1 LTKKANNLSL
11 AKNMNDLLRQ
21 LPSITD
27 ILAQIEIQALLSSI
41 RQETVVAAARNVLD
55 SIRRDIRAQNDSTP
69 TSLEVIT
76 QSTIVAA
83 KLYQATT
90 LRSVINATGIL
101 LHTGLGRAPL
111 ASVALEAIAQI
122 GQGYASVE
130 INLQSGKRSNR
141 ADAVENKLRHLFGC
155 EAATVVNNNAGAT
168 LLALSALADGK
179 QAIVSRGELVEIG
192 GSFRM
197 PDVMKASGTQMCE
210 VGTTNKTRAADYA
223 NAINDNT
230 AVLMKIH
237 CSNYHIAGF
246 SESATIAE
254 LACIAHDHDLLLID
268 DIGSGAFFD
277 YAKFGIQE
285 EPMPVQSLRDGADVV
300 LFSGDKLLGGPQCG
314 IIIGKQTC
322 LDRINKHPL
331 MRALRLDKTIYAALS
346 ATLDIYLGP
355 HPEHH
360 IPLLQLLTETID
372 QLQQRAEA
380 TAKAIQDDSSDDLT
394 VQIISDTTYLGGGSV
409 PGQEIATV
417 CITLEHQSI
426 SPDEISRRLRT
437 GKTPLLGRIH
447 DNRFTIDFRSMFATE
462 DSRVAQAVLETLN
475 S

>member
-1 LTKKANNLSL
+1 
-11 AKNMNDLLRQ
+11 MNELLRQ
-21 LPSITD
+21 IPSITD
-27 ILAQIEIQALLSSI
+27 ILAQADIQELLRSI
-41 RQETVVAAARNVLD
+41 RQDTVVAAARNVLD
-55 SIRRDIRAQNDSTP
+55 LIRRDILAGNDSTP
-69 TSLEVIT
+69 TSLEAIT
-76 QSTIVAA
+76 QSTIVA
-83 KLYQATT
+83 LHLFQATT
-90 LRSVINATGIL
+90 LQPVINATGIL

-111 ASVALEAIAQI
+111 PGVALEAVTQI

-130 INLQSGKRSNR
+130 IDLQSGKRSNR
-141 ADAVENKLRHLFGC
+141 AAAVENKLRHLFGC

-197 PDVMKASGTQMCE
+197 PDVMNASGTQMCE
-210 VGTTNKTRAADYA
+210 VGTTNKTRAVDYA

-254 LACIAHDHDLLLID
+254 LAAVAHEHDLLLVD

-277 YAKFGIQE
+277 YTRFGIQQ

-314 IIIGKQTC
+314 IIIGKQDC

-355 HPEHH
+355 HPERH
-360 IPLLQLLTETID
+360 IPLLQLLTESID

-380 TAKAIQDDSSDDLT
+380 TTKVIQENSSDELT
-394 VQIISDTTYLGGGSV
+394 VDTVSDTTYLGGGSV

-417 CITLEHQSI
+417 CIVLEHQSI

-437 GKTPLLGRIH
+437 CKTPLLGRIH
-447 DNRFTIDFRSMFATE
+447 ENRFTIDFRSVFASE
-462 DSRVAQAVLETLN
+462 DSSVANAVVEALN
-475 S
+475 P

>member
-1 LTKKANNLSL
+1 
-11 AKNMNDLLRQ
+11 MNELLRQ

-27 ILAQIEIQALLSSI
+27 ILAQAEIQDLLGNI
-41 RQETVVAAARNVLD
+41 RQDTVVAAARDALD
-55 SIRRDIRAQNDSTP
+55 SIRRDILADNDPTP
-69 TSLEVIT
+69 PSLEAIT
-76 QSTIVAA
+76 QSTIVALQ
-83 KLYQATT
+83 LYQATT
-90 LRSVINATGIL
+90 LKPVINATGIL

-111 ASVALEAIAQI
+111 PAVALESITQI

-130 INLQSGKRSNR
+130 INLRSGKRSNR
-141 ADAVENKLRHLFGC
+141 ATAVENKLRHLFGC

-197 PDVMKASGTQMCE
+197 PDVMNASGTQMCE
-210 VGTTNKTRAADYA
+210 VGTTNKTRAVDYA
-223 NAINDNT
+223 NAINGNT

-254 LACIAHDHDLLLID
+254 LAAVAHDHDLLLVD

-277 YAKFGIQE
+277 YTKFGIQQ

-314 IIIGKQTC
+314 IIIGKQDC

-355 HPEHH
+355 HPEQH
-360 IPLLQLLTETID
+360 IPLLQLLTESIE

-380 TAKAIQDDSSDDLT
+380 TAKVIQENSSDELT
-394 VQIISDTTYLGGGSV
+394 VETVSDTTYLGGGSV

-417 CITLEHQSI
+417 CIILEHQSI
-426 SPDEISRRLRT
+426 SPDEISKRLRT
-437 GKTPLLGRIH
+437 CKTPLLGRIH
-447 DNRFTIDFRSMFATE
+447 DNRFTIDFRSVFSSE
-462 DSRVAQAVLETLN
+462 DSSVANAVVEALN
-475 S
+475 A

>member
-1 LTKKANNLSL
+1 
-11 AKNMNDLLRQ
+11 MNELLRQ
-21 LPSITD
+21 LPSITE
-27 ILAQIEIQALLSSI
+27 ILAQAEIKDLLRSI
-41 RQETVVAAARNVLD
+41 RQDTVVVAARNVLD
-55 SIRRDIRAQNDSTP
+55 SIRRDILAGNDSTP
-69 TSLEVIT
+69 TSLEAIT
-76 QSTIVAA
+76 QSTIVALQ
-83 KLYQATT
+83 LYQATT
-90 LRSVINATGIL
+90 LQPVINATGIL

-111 ASVALEAIAQI
+111 PTVALDAITQI

-141 ADAVENKLRHLFGC
+141 AAAVENKLRHLFGC

-197 PDVMKASGTQMCE
+197 PDVMNASGTQMCE
-210 VGTTNKTRAADYA
+210 VGTTNKTRAVDYA

-230 AVLMKIH
+230 AVLIKIH
-237 CSNYHIAGF
+237 CSNYQIAGF
-246 SESATIAE
+246 SESATIAQ
-254 LACIAHDHDLLLID
+254 LATVAHDHDLLLID

-277 YAKFGIQE
+277 YTKFGIQQ

-314 IIIGKQTC
+314 IIIGKQDC

-331 MRALRLDKTIYAALS
+331 MRALRLDKTIFAALS

-355 HPEHH
+355 HPEQH

-380 TAKAIQDDSSDDLT
+380 TAKVIQENSADELT
-394 VQIISDTTYLGGGSV
+394 VETVSDTTYLGGGSV

-417 CITLEHQSI
+417 CIVLEHSSI
-426 SPDEISRRLRT
+426 SPDEISKRLRT
-437 GKTPLLGRIH
+437 CKTPLLGRIH
-447 DNRFTIDFRSMFATE
+447 DNRFTIDFRSVFAAE
-462 DSRVAQAVLETLN
+462 DSSVAHAVVEALN
-475 S
+475 T

>member
-1 LTKKANNLSL
+1 
-11 AKNMNDLLRQ
+11 MNELLRQ
-21 LPSITD
+21 LPSVTD
-27 ILAQIEIQALLSSI
+27 ILAQAEIQVLLRSI
-41 RQETVVAAARNVLD
+41 RQETIVAAARNVLD
-55 SIRRDIRAQNDSTP
+55 SIRRDILAQNDSTP
-69 TSLEVIT
+69 PSLDAIT
-76 QSTIVAA
+76 QSTIVAL

-90 LRSVINATGIL
+90 LKSVINATGIL

-111 ASVALEAIAQI
+111 PAAALEAITQI

-130 INLQSGKRSNR
+130 INLPSGKRSNR
-141 ADAVENKLRHLFGC
+141 ADAVENKLCHLFGC

-197 PDVMKASGTQMCE
+197 PDVMNASGTQMCE
-210 VGTTNKTRAADYA
+210 VGTTNKTRAVDYT

-254 LACIAHDHDLLLID
+254 LAAVAHDHDLLLID

-277 YAKFGIQE
+277 YTTFGIQQ

-322 LDRINKHPL
+322 LDHINKHPL

-355 HPEHH
+355 HPEQH
-360 IPLLQLLTETID
+360 IPLLQLLIEPMD
-372 QLQQRAEA
+372 QLQQRAET
-380 TAKAIQDDSSDDLT
+380 TAKEIRINSSDELAIQT
-394 VQIISDTTYLGGGSV
+394 VSDTTFLGGGSV

-417 CITLEHQSI
+417 CIVLEHQSI

-437 GKTPLLGRIH
+437 CETPLLGRIH
-447 DNRFTIDFRSMFATE
+447 DNRFTIDFRSVFATE
-462 DSRVAQAVLETLN
+462 DSSIANAVVEVLN

>member
-1 LTKKANNLSL
+1 
-11 AKNMNDLLRQ
+11 MNELLRQ

-27 ILAQIEIQALLSSI
+27 ILAQAEIQDLLVNI
-41 RQETVVAAARNVLD
+41 RQDTVVAAARDVLD
-55 SIRRDIRAQNDSTP
+55 SIRRDILADNDPTP
-69 TSLEVIT
+69 PSLEAIT
-76 QSTIVAA
+76 QSTIAA
-83 KLYQATT
+83 LQLYQATT
-90 LRSVINATGIL
+90 LKPVINATGIL

-111 ASVALEAIAQI
+111 PAVALEAITQI

-141 ADAVENKLRHLFGC
+141 AAAVENKLRHLFGC

-197 PDVMKASGTQMCE
+197 PDVMNASGTQMCE
-210 VGTTNKTRAADYA
+210 VGTTNKTRAVDYA
-223 NAINDNT
+223 NAINGNT

-254 LACIAHDHDLLLID
+254 LAAVAHDHDLLLVD

-277 YAKFGIQE
+277 YTKFGIQQ

-314 IIIGKQTC
+314 IIIGKQDC

-355 HPEHH
+355 HPEQH
-360 IPLLQLLTETID
+360 IPLLRLLTESID

-380 TAKAIQDDSSDDLT
+380 TAKVIQENSSDELT
-394 VQIISDTTYLGGGSV
+394 VETVSDTTYLGGGSV

-417 CITLEHQSI
+417 CIILEHQSI
-426 SPDEISRRLRT
+426 SPDEISKRLRT
-437 GKTPLLGRIH
+437 CKTPLLGRIH
-447 DNRFTIDFRSMFATE
+447 DNRFTIDFRSVFASE
-462 DSRVAQAVLETLN
+462 DSSVANAVVEALN
-475 S
+475 A

>member
-1 LTKKANNLSL
+1 
-11 AKNMNDLLRQ
+11 MNELLRQ

-27 ILAQIEIQALLSSI
+27 ILAQAEIQDLLRSI
-41 RQETVVAAARNVLD
+41 RQDTVVVAARNVLD
-55 SIRRDIRAQNDSTP
+55 SIRRDILADNDSTP
-69 TSLEVIT
+69 TSLEAIT
-76 QSTIVAA
+76 QSTIVALQ
-83 KLYQATT
+83 LYQATT
-90 LRSVINATGIL
+90 LQPVINATGIL

-111 ASVALEAIAQI
+111 PAVALDAITQI

-141 ADAVENKLRHLFGC
+141 AAAVENKLQHLFGC

-197 PDVMKASGTQMCE
+197 PDVMNASGTQMCE
-210 VGTTNKTRAADYA
+210 VGTTNKTRAVDYA

-254 LACIAHDHDLLLID
+254 LATVAHDHDLLLID

-277 YAKFGIQE
+277 YTKFGIQQ

-314 IIIGKQTC
+314 IIIGKQDC

-331 MRALRLDKTIYAALS
+331 MRALRLDKTIFAALS

-355 HPEHH
+355 HPEQH
-360 IPLLQLLTETID
+360 IPLLQLLTESID

-380 TAKAIQDDSSDDLT
+380 TAKVIQENSADELT
-394 VQIISDTTYLGGGSV
+394 VETVSDTTYLGGGSV

-417 CITLEHQSI
+417 CIVLEHSSI
-426 SPDEISRRLRT
+426 SPDEISKRLRT
-437 GKTPLLGRIH
+437 CKTPLLGRIH
-447 DNRFTIDFRSMFATE
+447 DNRFTIDFRSVFASE
-462 DSRVAQAVLETLN
+462 DSSVANAVVEALN
-475 S
+475 T

>member
-1 LTKKANNLSL
+1 
-11 AKNMNDLLRQ
+11 MNELLRQ

-27 ILAQIEIQALLSSI
+27 ILAQADIQDLLRTI
-41 RQETVVAAARNVLD
+41 RQDTVVAAARNVLD
-55 SIRRDIRAQNDSTP
+55 SIRRDILADNDSTP
-69 TSLEVIT
+69 TSLEAIT
-76 QSTIVAA
+76 QSTIVALQ
-83 KLYQATT
+83 LYQATT
-90 LRSVINATGIL
+90 LQPVINATGIL

-111 ASVALEAIAQI
+111 PAVALEAITQI

-141 ADAVENKLRHLFGC
+141 AAAVENKLRHLFGC

-179 QAIVSRGELVEIG
+179 QTIVSRGELVEIG

-197 PDVMKASGTQMCE
+197 PDVMNASGTQMCE
-210 VGTTNKTRAADYA
+210 VGTTNKTRAVDYA

-254 LACIAHDHDLLLID
+254 LATVAHDHDLLLID

-277 YAKFGIQE
+277 YTKFGIQQ

-314 IIIGKQTC
+314 IIIGKQDC

-331 MRALRLDKTIYAALS
+331 MRALRLDKTIFAALA

-355 HPEHH
+355 HPEQH
-360 IPLLQLLTETID
+360 IPLLQLLTESSD
-372 QLQQRAEA
+372 QLQQRAKA
-380 TAKAIQDDSSDDLT
+380 TAKVIQENSADELT
-394 VQIISDTTYLGGGSV
+394 VETVSDTTYLGGGSV

-417 CITLEHQSI
+417 CIVLEHSSI
-426 SPDEISRRLRT
+426 SPDEISKRLRT
-437 GKTPLLGRIH
+437 CKTPLLGRIH
-447 DNRFTIDFRSMFATE
+447 DNRFTIDFRSVFASE
-462 DSRVAQAVLETLN
+462 DSSVAKAVVKALN
-475 S
+475 T

>member
-1 LTKKANNLSL
+1 
-11 AKNMNDLLRQ
+11 MNELLRQ

-27 ILAQIEIQALLSSI
+27 ILAQAEIQDLLVNI
-41 RQETVVAAARNVLD
+41 RQDTVVAAARDALD
-55 SIRRDIRAQNDSTP
+55 SIRRDILADNDPTP
-69 TSLEVIT
+69 PSLEAIT
-76 QSTIVAA
+76 QSTIAA
-83 KLYQATT
+83 LQLYQATT
-90 LRSVINATGIL
+90 LKPVINATGIL

-111 ASVALEAIAQI
+111 PAVALESITQI

-130 INLQSGKRSNR
+130 INLRSGKRSNR
-141 ADAVENKLRHLFGC
+141 AAAVENKLRHLFGC

-197 PDVMKASGTQMCE
+197 PDVMNASGTQMCE
-210 VGTTNKTRAADYA
+210 VGTTNKTRAVDYA
-223 NAINDNT
+223 NAINGNT

-254 LACIAHDHDLLLID
+254 LAAVAHDHDLLLVD

-277 YAKFGIQE
+277 YTKFGIQQ

-314 IIIGKQTC
+314 IIIGKQDC

-355 HPEHH
+355 HPEQH
-360 IPLLQLLTETID
+360 IPLLRLLTESID

-380 TAKAIQDDSSDDLT
+380 TAKVIQENSSDELT
-394 VQIISDTTYLGGGSV
+394 VETVSDTTYLGGGSV

-417 CITLEHQSI
+417 CIILEHQSI
-426 SPDEISRRLRT
+426 SPDEISKRLRT
-437 GKTPLLGRIH
+437 CKTPLLGRIH
-447 DNRFTIDFRSMFATE
+447 DNRFTIDFRSVFASE
-462 DSRVAQAVLETLN
+462 DSSVANAVVEALN
-475 S
+475 A

>member
-1 LTKKANNLSL
+1 
-11 AKNMNDLLRQ
+11 MNELLRQ

-27 ILAQIEIQALLSSI
+27 ILAQADIQDLLRTI
-41 RQETVVAAARNVLD
+41 RQDTVVAAARNVLD
-55 SIRRDIRAQNDSTP
+55 SIRRDILADNDSTP
-69 TSLEVIT
+69 TSLESIT
-76 QSTIVAA
+76 QSTIVALQ
-83 KLYQATT
+83 LYQATT
-90 LRSVINATGIL
+90 LQPVINATGIL

-111 ASVALEAIAQI
+111 PAVALEAITQI

-141 ADAVENKLRHLFGC
+141 AAAVENKLRHLFGC

-179 QAIVSRGELVEIG
+179 QTIVSRGELVEIG

-197 PDVMKASGTQMCE
+197 PDVMNASGTQMCE
-210 VGTTNKTRAADYA
+210 VGTTNKTRAVDYA

-254 LACIAHDHDLLLID
+254 LATVAHDHDLLLID

-277 YAKFGIQE
+277 YTKFGIQQ

-314 IIIGKQTC
+314 IIIGKQDC

-331 MRALRLDKTIYAALS
+331 MRALRLDKTIFAALA

-355 HPEHH
+355 HPEQH
-360 IPLLQLLTETID
+360 IPLLQLLTESID
-372 QLQQRAEA
+372 QLQQRAKA
-380 TAKAIQDDSSDDLT
+380 TAKVIQENSADELT
-394 VQIISDTTYLGGGSV
+394 VETVSDTTYLGGGSV

-417 CITLEHQSI
+417 CIVLEHSSI
-426 SPDEISRRLRT
+426 SPDEISKRLRT
-437 GKTPLLGRIH
+437 CKTPLLGRIH
-447 DNRFTIDFRSMFATE
+447 DNRFTIDFRSVFASE
-462 DSRVAQAVLETLN
+462 DSSVAKAVIKALN
-475 S
+475 T

>member
-1 LTKKANNLSL
+1 
-11 AKNMNDLLRQ
+11 MNELLRQ

-27 ILAQIEIQALLSSI
+27 ILAQANIQELLRSV
-41 RQETVVAAARNVLD
+41 RQDTVVAAARDVLD
-55 SIRRDIRAQNDSTP
+55 SIRRDILSQNDSTP
-69 TSLEVIT
+69 TSLEVIA
-76 QSTIVAA
+76 QSTIETL
-83 KLYQATT
+83 KRYQATT
-90 LRSVINATGIL
+90 LKPVINATGIL

-111 ASVALEAIAQI
+111 PTVALEAVAQI

-141 ADAVENKLRHLFGC
+141 ADAVENKLCHLFGC

-197 PDVMKASGTQMCE
+197 PDVMHASGTQMCE

-223 NAINDNT
+223 NAINEDT

-237 CSNYHIAGF
+237 CSNYQIAGF
-246 SESATIAE
+246 SESATIAD
-254 LACIAHDHDLLLID
+254 LATVAHDHDLLLID
-268 DIGSGAFFD
+268 DIGSGAFYD
-277 YAKFGIQE
+277 YTEFGIQK
-285 EPMPVQSLRDGADVV
+285 EPMPVQSLRDGSDVV

-314 IIIGKQTC
+314 IMIGKQVC

-355 HPEHH
+355 HPENH
-360 IPLLQLLTETID
+360 IPLLQLLTEPID
-372 QLQQRAEA
+372 QLKKRAEA
-380 TAKAIQDDSSDDLT
+380 TAKTIQENSSDDLT
-394 VQIISDTTYLGGGSV
+394 VQTVSDTTYLGGGSV
-409 PGQEIATV
+409 PGQEIATF
-417 CITLEHQSI
+417 CIVLEHQSI

-437 GKTPLLGRIH
+437 CKTPLLGRIH
-447 DNRFTIDFRSMFATE
+447 DNRYTIDFRSVFATE
-462 DSRVAQAVLETLN
+462 DSSIANAVVEALN

>member
-1 LTKKANNLSL
+1 
-11 AKNMNDLLRQ
+11 MNELLRQ
-21 LPSITD
+21 LPSITE
-27 ILAQIEIQALLSSI
+27 ILAQAEIKDLLRSI
-41 RQETVVAAARNVLD
+41 RQDTVVVAARNVLD
-55 SIRRDIRAQNDSTP
+55 SIRRDILADNDSTP
-69 TSLEVIT
+69 TSLEAIT
-76 QSTIVAA
+76 QSTIVALQ
-83 KLYQATT
+83 LYQATT
-90 LRSVINATGIL
+90 LQPVINATGIL

-111 ASVALEAIAQI
+111 PTVALDAITQI

-141 ADAVENKLRHLFGC
+141 AAAVENKLRHLFGC

-197 PDVMKASGTQMCE
+197 PDVMNASGTKMCE
-210 VGTTNKTRAADYA
+210 VGTTNKTRAVDYA

-254 LACIAHDHDLLLID
+254 LATVAHDHDLLLID

-277 YAKFGIQE
+277 YTKFGIQQ

-314 IIIGKQTC
+314 IIIGKQDC

-331 MRALRLDKTIYAALS
+331 MRALRLDKTIFAALS

-355 HPEHH
+355 HPEQH

-380 TAKAIQDDSSDDLT
+380 TAKVIQENSGDELT
-394 VQIISDTTYLGGGSV
+394 VETVSDTTYLGGGSV

-417 CITLEHQSI
+417 CIVLEHSSI
-426 SPDEISRRLRT
+426 SPDEISKRLRT
-437 GKTPLLGRIH
+437 CKTPLLGRIH
-447 DNRFTIDFRSMFATE
+447 DNRFTIDFRSVFASE
-462 DSRVAQAVLETLN
+462 DSSVANAVVEALN
-475 S
+475 T

>member
-1 LTKKANNLSL
+1 
-11 AKNMNDLLRQ
+11 MNELLRQ
-21 LPSITD
+21 LPSVTD
-27 ILAQIEIQALLSSI
+27 ILAQAEIQVLLRSI
-41 RQETVVAAARNVLD
+41 RQETIVAAARNVLD
-55 SIRRDIRAQNDSTP
+55 AIRRDILAQNDSTSP
-69 TSLEVIT
+69 SLEAIT
-76 QSTIVAA
+76 QSTIVAL

-90 LRSVINATGIL
+90 LKSVINATGIL

-111 ASVALEAIAQI
+111 PAAALEAITQI

-130 INLQSGKRSNR
+130 INLPSGKRSNR
-141 ADAVENKLRHLFGC
+141 ADAVENKLCHLFGC

-179 QAIVSRGELVEIG
+179 QAVVSRGELVEIG

-197 PDVMKASGTQMCE
+197 PDVMNASGTQMCE
-210 VGTTNKTRAADYA
+210 VGTTNKTRAVDYT
-223 NAINDNT
+223 NAINDHT

-254 LACIAHDHDLLLID
+254 LAAVAHDHDLLLID

-277 YAKFGIQE
+277 YTTFGIQQ

-322 LDRINKHPL
+322 LDHINKHPL

-355 HPEHH
+355 HPEQH
-360 IPLLQLLTETID
+360 IPLLQLLIEPID
-372 QLQQRAEA
+372 QLQQRAET
-380 TAKAIQDDSSDDLT
+380 TAKAIRINSSDDLT
-394 VQIISDTTYLGGGSV
+394 IQTVSDTTFLGGGSV

-417 CITLEHQSI
+417 CIVLEHQSI

-437 GKTPLLGRIH
+437 CETPLLGRIH
-447 DNRFTIDFRSMFATE
+447 DNRFTIDFRSVFANE
-462 DSRVAQAVLETLN
+462 DSRIANAVIETLN
-475 S
+475 A

>member
-1 LTKKANNLSL
+1 
-11 AKNMNDLLRQ
+11 MNELLRQ

-27 ILAQIEIQALLSSI
+27 ILAQANIQELLRSV
-41 RQETVVAAARNVLD
+41 RQDTVVAAARDVLD
-55 SIRRDIRAQNDSTP
+55 SIRCDILSQNDSTP
-69 TSLEVIT
+69 TSLEVIA
-76 QSTIVAA
+76 QSTIETL
-83 KLYQATT
+83 KRYQATT
-90 LRSVINATGIL
+90 LKPVINATGIL

-111 ASVALEAIAQI
+111 PTVALEAVAKI

-141 ADAVENKLRHLFGC
+141 ADAVENKLCHLFGC

-168 LLALSALADGK
+168 LLALSALADKK

-197 PDVMKASGTQMCE
+197 PDVMHASGTQMCE

-223 NAINDNT
+223 NAINEDT

-237 CSNYHIAGF
+237 CSNYQIAGF

-254 LACIAHDHDLLLID
+254 LATVAHDHDLLLID
-268 DIGSGAFFD
+268 DIGSGAFYD
-277 YAKFGIQE
+277 YTEFGIQK
-285 EPMPVQSLRDGADVV
+285 EPMPVQSLRDGSDVV

-314 IIIGKQTC
+314 IMIGKQVC

-355 HPEHH
+355 HPENH
-360 IPLLQLLTETID
+360 IPLLQLLTEPID
-372 QLQQRAEA
+372 QLKKRAEA
-380 TAKAIQDDSSDDLT
+380 TAKTIQENSSDDLT
-394 VQIISDTTYLGGGSV
+394 VQTVSDTTYLGGGSV
-409 PGQEIATV
+409 PGQEIATF
-417 CITLEHQSI
+417 CIVLEHQSI

-437 GKTPLLGRIH
+437 CKTPLLGRIH
-447 DNRFTIDFRSMFATE
+447 DNRFTIDFRSVFATE
-462 DSRVAQAVLETLN
+462 DSSIANAVVEALN

>member
-1 LTKKANNLSL
+1 
-11 AKNMNDLLRQ
+11 MNELLRQ

-27 ILAQIEIQALLSSI
+27 ILAQAEIQDLLVNI
-41 RQETVVAAARNVLD
+41 RQDTVVAAARDALD
-55 SIRRDIRAQNDSTP
+55 SIRRDILADNDPTP
-69 TSLEVIT
+69 PSLEAIT
-76 QSTIVAA
+76 QSTIAA
-83 KLYQATT
+83 LQLYQATT
-90 LRSVINATGIL
+90 LKPVINATGIL

-111 ASVALEAIAQI
+111 PAVALESITQI

-130 INLQSGKRSNR
+130 INLRSGKRSNR
-141 ADAVENKLRHLFGC
+141 ATAVENKLRHLFGC

-197 PDVMKASGTQMCE
+197 PDVMNASGTQMCE
-210 VGTTNKTRAADYA
+210 VGTTNKTRAVDYA
-223 NAINDNT
+223 NAINGNT

-254 LACIAHDHDLLLID
+254 LAAVAHDHDLLLVD

-277 YAKFGIQE
+277 YTKFGIQQ

-314 IIIGKQTC
+314 IIIGKQDC

-355 HPEHH
+355 HPEQH
-360 IPLLQLLTETID
+360 IPLLRLLTESID

-380 TAKAIQDDSSDDLT
+380 TAKVIQENSSDELT
-394 VQIISDTTYLGGGSV
+394 VETVSDTTYLGGGSV

-417 CITLEHQSI
+417 CIILEHQSI
-426 SPDEISRRLRT
+426 SPDEISKRLRT
-437 GKTPLLGRIH
+437 CKTPLLGRIH
-447 DNRFTIDFRSMFATE
+447 DNRFTIDFRSVFASE
-462 DSRVAQAVLETLN
+462 DSSVANAVVEALN
-475 S
+475 A

>member
-1 LTKKANNLSL
+1 
-11 AKNMNDLLRQ
+11 MNELLRQ

-27 ILAQIEIQALLSSI
+27 ILAQADIQDLLRTI
-41 RQETVVAAARNVLD
+41 RQDTVVAAARNVLD
-55 SIRRDIRAQNDSTP
+55 SIRRDILADNDSTP
-69 TSLEVIT
+69 TSLEAIT
-76 QSTIVAA
+76 QSTIVALQ
-83 KLYQATT
+83 LYQATT
-90 LRSVINATGIL
+90 LQPVINATGIL

-111 ASVALEAIAQI
+111 PAVALEAITQI

-141 ADAVENKLRHLFGC
+141 AAAVENKLRHLFGC

-179 QAIVSRGELVEIG
+179 QTIVSRGELVEIG

-197 PDVMKASGTQMCE
+197 PDVMNASGTQMCE
-210 VGTTNKTRAADYA
+210 VGTTNKTRAVDYA

-254 LACIAHDHDLLLID
+254 LATVAHDHDLLLID

-277 YAKFGIQE
+277 YTKFGIQQ

-314 IIIGKQTC
+314 IIIGKQDC

-331 MRALRLDKTIYAALS
+331 MRALRLDKTIFAALA

-355 HPEHH
+355 HPEQH
-360 IPLLQLLTETID
+360 IPLLQLLTESID
-372 QLQQRAEA
+372 QLQQRAKA
-380 TAKAIQDDSSDDLT
+380 TAKVIQENSADELT
-394 VQIISDTTYLGGGSV
+394 VETVSDTTYLGGGSV

-417 CITLEHQSI
+417 CIVLEHSSI
-426 SPDEISRRLRT
+426 SPDEISKRLRT
-437 GKTPLLGRIH
+437 CKTPLLGRIH
-447 DNRFTIDFRSMFATE
+447 DNRFTIDFRSVFASE
-462 DSRVAQAVLETLN
+462 DSSVAKAVVKALN
-475 S
+475 T

>member
-1 LTKKANNLSL
+1 
-11 AKNMNDLLRQ
+11 MNELLRQ

-27 ILAQIEIQALLSSI
+27 ILAQAEIQDLLVNI
-41 RQETVVAAARNVLD
+41 RQDTVVAAARDALD
-55 SIRRDIRAQNDSTP
+55 SIRRDILADNDPTP
-69 TSLEVIT
+69 PSLEAIT
-76 QSTIVAA
+76 QSTIAA
-83 KLYQATT
+83 LQLYQATT
-90 LRSVINATGIL
+90 LKPVINATGIL

-111 ASVALEAIAQI
+111 PAVALESITQI

-130 INLQSGKRSNR
+130 INLRSGKRSNR
-141 ADAVENKLRHLFGC
+141 AAAVENKLRHLFGC

-197 PDVMKASGTQMCE
+197 PDVMNASGTQMCE
-210 VGTTNKTRAADYA
+210 VGTTNKTRAVDYA
-223 NAINDNT
+223 NAINGNT

-254 LACIAHDHDLLLID
+254 LAAVAHDHDLLLVD

-277 YAKFGIQE
+277 YTKFGIQQ

-314 IIIGKQTC
+314 IIIGKQDC

-355 HPEHH
+355 HPEQH
-360 IPLLQLLTETID
+360 IPLLRLLTESID

-380 TAKAIQDDSSDDLT
+380 TAKVIQENSSDELT
-394 VQIISDTTYLGGGSV
+394 VETVSDTTYLGGGSV

-417 CITLEHQSI
+417 CIILEHQSI
-426 SPDEISRRLRT
+426 SPDEISKRLRT
-437 GKTPLLGRIH
+437 CKTPLLGRIH
-447 DNRFTIDFRSMFATE
+447 DNRFTIDFRSVFSSE
-462 DSRVAQAVLETLN
+462 DSSVANAVVEALN
-475 S
+475 A

>member
-1 LTKKANNLSL
+1 
-11 AKNMNDLLRQ
+11 MNEFLRQ

-27 ILAQIEIQALLSSI
+27 ILAQADIQDLLRTI
-41 RQETVVAAARNVLD
+41 RQDTVVAAARNVLD
-55 SIRRDIRAQNDSTP
+55 SIRRDILADNDSTP
-69 TSLEVIT
+69 TSLEAIT
-76 QSTIVAA
+76 QSTIVALQ
-83 KLYQATT
+83 LYQATT
-90 LRSVINATGIL
+90 LQPVINATGIL

-111 ASVALEAIAQI
+111 PAVALEAITQI

-141 ADAVENKLRHLFGC
+141 AAAVENKLRHLFGC

-179 QAIVSRGELVEIG
+179 QTIVSRGELVEIG

-197 PDVMKASGTQMCE
+197 PDVMNASGTQMCE
-210 VGTTNKTRAADYA
+210 VGTTNKTRAVDYA

-254 LACIAHDHDLLLID
+254 LATVAHDHDLLLID

-277 YAKFGIQE
+277 YTKFGIQQ

-314 IIIGKQTC
+314 IIIGKQDC

-331 MRALRLDKTIYAALS
+331 MRALRLDKTIFAALA

-355 HPEHH
+355 HPEQH
-360 IPLLQLLTETID
+360 IPLLQLLTESID
-372 QLQQRAEA
+372 QLQQRAKA
-380 TAKAIQDDSSDDLT
+380 TAKVIQENSADELT
-394 VQIISDTTYLGGGSV
+394 VETVSDTTYLGGGSV

-417 CITLEHQSI
+417 CIVLEHSSI
-426 SPDEISRRLRT
+426 SPDEISKRLRT
-437 GKTPLLGRIH
+437 SKTPLLGRIH
-447 DNRFTIDFRSMFATE
+447 DNRFTIDFRSVFASE
-462 DSRVAQAVLETLN
+462 DSSVAKAVVKALN
-475 S
+475 T

>member
-1 LTKKANNLSL
+1 
-11 AKNMNDLLRQ
+11 MNELLRQ

-27 ILAQIEIQALLSSI
+27 ILAQAEIQDLLRSI
-41 RQETVVAAARNVLD
+41 RQDTVVAAARDVLD
-55 SIRRDIRAQNDSTP
+55 SIRRDILADNDSTP
-69 TSLEVIT
+69 TSLETIT
-76 QSTIVAA
+76 QSTIVALQ
-83 KLYQATT
+83 LYQATT
-90 LRSVINATGIL
+90 LKPVINATGIL

-111 ASVALEAIAQI
+111 PAVALEAITQI

-141 ADAVENKLRHLFGC
+141 AAAVENKLRHLFGC

-197 PDVMKASGTQMCE
+197 PDVMNASGTQMCE
-210 VGTTNKTRAADYA
+210 VGTTNKTRAVDYA

-254 LACIAHDHDLLLID
+254 LAAVAHDHDLLLVD

-277 YAKFGIQE
+277 YTKFGIQQ

-314 IIIGKQTC
+314 IIIGKQDC

-355 HPEHH
+355 HPEQH
-360 IPLLQLLTETID
+360 IPLLQLLTESIE

-380 TAKAIQDDSSDDLT
+380 TAKVIQENSSDELT
-394 VQIISDTTYLGGGSV
+394 VETSSDTTYLGGGSV

-417 CITLEHQSI
+417 CIILEHQSI
-426 SPDEISRRLRT
+426 SPDEISKRLRT
-437 GKTPLLGRIH
+437 CKTPLLGRIH
-447 DNRFTIDFRSMFATE
+447 DNRFTIDFRSVFASE
-462 DSRVAQAVLETLN
+462 DSSIANTVVEALN
-475 S
+475 T

>member
-1 LTKKANNLSL
+1 
-11 AKNMNDLLRQ
+11 MNELLRQ

-27 ILAQIEIQALLSSI
+27 ILAQADIQDLLRTI
-41 RQETVVAAARNVLD
+41 RQDTVVAAARNVLD
-55 SIRRDIRAQNDSTP
+55 SIRRDILADNDSTP
-69 TSLEVIT
+69 TSLEAIT
-76 QSTIVAA
+76 QSTIVALQ
-83 KLYQATT
+83 LYQATT
-90 LRSVINATGIL
+90 LQPVINATGIL

-111 ASVALEAIAQI
+111 PAVALEAITQI

-141 ADAVENKLRHLFGC
+141 AAAVENKLRHLFGC

-179 QAIVSRGELVEIG
+179 QTIVSRGELVEIG

-197 PDVMKASGTQMCE
+197 PDVMNASGTQMCE
-210 VGTTNKTRAADYA
+210 VGTTNKTRAVDYA

-254 LACIAHDHDLLLID
+254 LATVAHDHDLLLID

-277 YAKFGIQE
+277 YTKFGIQQ

-314 IIIGKQTC
+314 IIIGKQDC
-322 LDRINKHPL
+322 IDRINKHPL

-346 ATLDIYLGP
+346 ATLNIYLGP
-355 HPEHH
+355 HPEQH
-360 IPLLQLLTETID
+360 IPLLQLLTESID
-372 QLQQRAEA
+372 QLQQRAKA
-380 TAKAIQDDSSDDLT
+380 TAKVIQENSADELT
-394 VQIISDTTYLGGGSV
+394 VETVSDTTYLGGGSV

-417 CITLEHQSI
+417 CIVLEHSSI
-426 SPDEISRRLRT
+426 SPDEISKRLRT
-437 GKTPLLGRIH
+437 CKTPLLGRIH
-447 DNRFTIDFRSMFATE
+447 DNRFTIDFRSVFASE
-462 DSRVAQAVLETLN
+462 DSSVAKAVIKALN
-475 S
+475 T

>member
-1 LTKKANNLSL
+1 
-11 AKNMNDLLRQ
+11 MNELLRQ

-27 ILAQIEIQALLSSI
+27 ILAQADIQDLLRTI
-41 RQETVVAAARNVLD
+41 RQDTVVAAARNVLD
-55 SIRRDIRAQNDSTP
+55 SIRRDILADNDSTP
-69 TSLEVIT
+69 TSLEAIT
-76 QSTIVAA
+76 QSTIVALQ
-83 KLYQATT
+83 LYQATT
-90 LRSVINATGIL
+90 LQPVINATGIL

-111 ASVALEAIAQI
+111 PAVALEAITQI

-141 ADAVENKLRHLFGC
+141 AAAVENKLRHLFGC

-179 QAIVSRGELVEIG
+179 QTIVSRGELVEIG

-197 PDVMKASGTQMCE
+197 PDVMNASGTQMCE
-210 VGTTNKTRAADYA
+210 VGTTNKTRAVDYA

-254 LACIAHDHDLLLID
+254 LATVAHDHDLLLID

-277 YAKFGIQE
+277 YTKFGIQQ

-314 IIIGKQTC
+314 IIIGKQDC

-331 MRALRLDKTIYAALS
+331 MRALRLDKTIFAALA

-355 HPEHH
+355 HPEQH
-360 IPLLQLLTETID
+360 IPLLQLLTESID
-372 QLQQRAEA
+372 QLQQRAKA
-380 TAKAIQDDSSDDLT
+380 TAKVIQENSADELT
-394 VQIISDTTYLGGGSV
+394 VETVSDTTYLGGGSV

-417 CITLEHQSI
+417 CIVLEHTSI
-426 SPDEISRRLRT
+426 SPDEISKRLRT
-437 GKTPLLGRIH
+437 CKTPLLGRIH
-447 DNRFTIDFRSMFATE
+447 DNRFTIDFRSVFASE
-462 DSRVAQAVLETLN
+462 DSSVAKAVVKALN
-475 S
+475 T

>member
-1 LTKKANNLSL
+1 
-11 AKNMNDLLRQ
+11 MNELLRQ

-27 ILAQIEIQALLSSI
+27 ILAQADIQDLLRTI
-41 RQETVVAAARNVLD
+41 RQDTVVAAARNVLD
-55 SIRRDIRAQNDSTP
+55 SIRRDILADNDSTP
-69 TSLEVIT
+69 TSLEAIT
-76 QSTIVAA
+76 QSTIVALQ
-83 KLYQATT
+83 LYQATT
-90 LRSVINATGIL
+90 LQPVINATGIL

-111 ASVALEAIAQI
+111 PAVALEAITQI
-122 GQGYASVE
+122 GQGYTSVE

-141 ADAVENKLRHLFGC
+141 AAAVENKLRHLFGC

-179 QAIVSRGELVEIG
+179 QTIVSRGELVEIG

-197 PDVMKASGTQMCE
+197 PDVMNASGTQMCE
-210 VGTTNKTRAADYA
+210 VGTTNKTRAVDYA

-254 LACIAHDHDLLLID
+254 LATVAHDHDLLLID

-277 YAKFGIQE
+277 YTKFGIQQ

-314 IIIGKQTC
+314 IIIGKQDC

-331 MRALRLDKTIYAALS
+331 MRALRLDKTIFAALA

-355 HPEHH
+355 HPEQH
-360 IPLLQLLTETID
+360 IPLLQLLTESID
-372 QLQQRAEA
+372 QLQQRAKA
-380 TAKAIQDDSSDDLT
+380 TAKVIQENSADELT
-394 VQIISDTTYLGGGSV
+394 VETVSDTTYLGGGSV

-417 CITLEHQSI
+417 CIVLEHSSI
-426 SPDEISRRLRT
+426 SPDEISKRLRT
-437 GKTPLLGRIH
+437 CKTPLLGRIH
-447 DNRFTIDFRSMFATE
+447 DNRFTIDFRSVFASE
-462 DSRVAQAVLETLN
+462 DSSVAKAVVKALN
-475 S
+475 T